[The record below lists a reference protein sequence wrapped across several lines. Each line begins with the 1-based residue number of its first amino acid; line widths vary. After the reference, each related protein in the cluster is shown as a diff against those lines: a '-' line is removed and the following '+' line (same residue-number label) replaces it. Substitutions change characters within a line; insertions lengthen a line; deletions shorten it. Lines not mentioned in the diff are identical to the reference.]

1 MFQGL
6 RQGAPIFILHKAE
19 PKLEIGEVVN
29 VSNPAP
35 MYPTTFNQNSFL
47 PQMIVDIKARI
58 CDADVTF
65 EKVRADLSIAD
76 TNAGS
81 IVISDNREAMISEI
95 ESLDKQT
102 DQRLSEMP
110 KLQHVKEEC
119 PKMLA
124 MLSPQIQRETRQA
137 QELENLKRDVS
148 SMNDRFD
155 DLERLIKTLG
165 RNPKQK
171 DE

>member
-6 RQGAPIFILHKAE
+6 RPGAPIFILHKAE
-19 PKLEIGEVVN
+19 PKLEIGEVIG

-47 PQMIVDIKARI
+47 PQMAVDIKARI
-58 CDADVTF
+58 CDTEVTF
-65 EKVRADLSIAD
+65 EKVRADLTIAD

-81 IVISDNREAMISEI
+81 IVISDNRDAMISEI
-95 ESLDKQT
+95 ESFGKQN

-110 KLQHVKEEC
+110 RLQHIKEEC

-124 MLSPQIQRETRQA
+124 MLSPQIQREAQQA
-137 QELENLKRDVS
+137 QDLENLKQDVS
-148 SMNDRFD
+148 NINNRFD
-155 DLERLIKTLG
+155 DLERLIKSLG
-165 RNPKQK
+165 RNPKSK
-171 DE
+171 EE